1 MEFNHPA
8 GSSGHHDADA
18 YCQYPISVKWVEVL
32 ILFAIQ

>member
-1 MEFNHPA
+1 MEFNPLQA
-8 GSSGHHDADA
+8 TSGHHAADA